1 MEGAAWKENV
11 GRKQTIRKKKR
22 RNGWVGGLLHGVFL
36 HISETAAIQPALTRY
51 QQPEKGHTAAIN
63 SFTRRDDLYLAIL
76 KLTNWLP
83 Y

>member
-1 MEGAAWKENV
+1 MEGAAWKENA

-22 RNGWVGGLLHGVFL
+22 RNGWVRGLLHGVFL
-36 HISETAAIQPALTRY
+36 HISETAVIQPALTRY